1 MKCMLRF
8 QPVQLIF
15 RRLKIASSVISTATR
30 VLFVQVVAT
39 KIEIFLLMQLSFV
52 FVLEQ
57 VF

>member
-8 QPVQLIF
+8 RPVQLIF
-15 RRLKIASSVISTATR
+15 RRVKITTSVIPTAIR
-30 VLFVQVVAT
+30 VLFVQAVAT
-39 KIEIFLLMQLSFV
+39 KIEGILLMQQSFV